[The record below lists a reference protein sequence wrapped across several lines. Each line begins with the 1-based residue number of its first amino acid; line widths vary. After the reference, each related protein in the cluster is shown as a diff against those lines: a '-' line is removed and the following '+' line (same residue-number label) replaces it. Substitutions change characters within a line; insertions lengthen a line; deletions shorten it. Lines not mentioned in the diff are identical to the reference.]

1 MDYRDPLEEAVADL
15 LGRIPEMWT
24 SFDSDSLTERQGEA
38 LLLLTAAGM
47 VERRFQA
54 ILRMFS
60 RQDCVRCSFAVT
72 GEHGVAEAFD
82 GLVSAIWLDWGE
94 SYKQWREGET
104 RDAIPF
110 HCRRGEKEDWRLTD
124 AGLLARED
132 LQQGRQSTVFDF
144 LLKRGYFIARPPVL
158 GKGLLL
164 DYTKEQPAAAPS
176 PVTVNIANWGE
187 GGEQIAEAFTAS
199 FEAKRQA
206 NERRV
211 RDHSTGDSP
220 LPRGRGSRAVF
231 ARMLKEYV
239 DHRRPA
245 YGQLG
250 DEILAGSDQAVKTFQ
265 STFGPAAIAQHWMQ
279 DAGVSAD
286 DTNEENRLTTAID
299 RITQYQDEIK
309 PLLQKPPIREGMT
322 DCCCGLGHRACLQTL
337 AAALLGMLGRR
348 MGCRSRH
355 S

>member
-15 LGRIPEMWT
+15 LGRIPETWT
-24 SFDSDSLTERQGEA
+24 AFDSDSLTERQGQA

-60 RQDCVRCSFAVT
+60 RQDCVRCSFVVT

-94 SYKQWREGET
+94 SYKQWRESET
-104 RDAIPF
+104 GDAIPF

-132 LQQGRQSTVFDF
+132 LQQGRQATVFDF
-144 LLKRGYFIARPPVL
+144 LLKRGYFATRPPVS

-164 DYTKEQPAAAPS
+164 DYTKEQPVAAPS

-187 GGEQIAEAFTAS
+187 GVAQLAKAFTAS
-199 FEAKRQA
+199 FEAMWQA
-206 NERRV
+206 LKGRG
-211 RDHSTGDSP
+211 RDHSGGDSP
-220 LPRGRGSRAVF
+220 LPRGRGSKAVF
-231 ARMLKEYV
+231 ERMLKEYV
-239 DHRRPA
+239 DRHRRA
-245 YGQLG
+245 YEQLA

-286 DTNEENRLTTAID
+286 DTDEENRLTTAID
-299 RITQYQDEIK
+299 RIPLYQDEIK
-309 PLLQKPPIREGMT
+309 PLLQKPP
-322 DCCCGLGHRACLQTL
+322 RAPKDWE
-337 AAALLGMLGRR
+337 
-348 MGCRSRH
+348 SRH
-355 S
+355 TEPASENEQLTRLRAKADQHAGNRQ